1 MYTTGVTTLCKQ
13 VSFSSSTS
21 IDEIK
26 AYILNLT
33 NVFCSVTGLV
43 IIPRLTREMQY
54 GIAYY
59 LGKTADD
66 EYPLLCITN
75 PGENSSYF
83 YNSIYIGGVN
93 SNLYT
98 FENGTSF
105 SWSNTNRDTQYWLL
119 SPRTYTYL
127 IKYLIK
133 DDGTILYGIGPNENN
148 NMYKGIVTT
157 VINGT
162 DIRTMHLFAYQNSI
176 YFTYCPEMGVT
187 GTNNNSYSVE
197 SLSARISFCYS
208 VPLEKDALLSVFM
221 LNNWKV
227 PNLLKFTN
235 RAQYA
240 KDSILLINGKRYL
253 VAYTINASY
262 LSLLLPLD

>member
-1 MYTTGVTTLCKQ
+1 MYTTGVTTLCEK
-13 VSFSSSTS
+13 VNFSSSTS

-59 LGKTADD
+59 LGKTTDD
-66 EYPLLCITN
+66 EYPLLCIAN

-93 SNLYT
+93 SNLYP
-98 FENGTSF
+98 FESNTSF
-105 SWSNTNRDTQYWLL
+105 SWSNNNKDTNYWILAL
-119 SPRTYTYL
+119 HNYTYI
-127 IKYLIK
+127 IKYLVK
-133 DDGTILYGIGPNENN
+133 DDGTILYGIGYSENN
-148 NMYKGIVTT
+148 TMYKGFVTT
-157 VINGT
+157 ITNGT
-162 DIRTMHLFAYQNSI
+162 DIRTMHFVAYQSSL

-187 GTNNNSYSVE
+187 GTNGYSVE

-227 PNLLKFTN
+227 TNLLKFTN
-235 RAQYA
+235 RAQYN
-240 KDSILLINGKRYL
+240 KDSILLINGKRYI
-253 VAYTINASY
+253 VAYNFNTSY
-262 LSLLLPLD
+262 LSLLLLLD

>member
-1 MYTTGVTTLCKQ
+1 MYTTGVTTLCKK
-13 VSFSSSTS
+13 VNFSSSTS

-43 IIPRLTREMQY
+43 IMPRLTREMQY

-59 LGKTADD
+59 LGKTTDD
-66 EYPLLCITN
+66 EYPLLCIAN

-83 YNSIYIGGVN
+83 YRSVYIGGVN

-98 FENGTSF
+98 FEASTSF
-105 SWSNTNRDTQYWLL
+105 SWSNSNRETYYWLL
-119 SPRTYTYL
+119 APSTYTYL
-127 IKYLIK
+127 IKYLVK
-133 DDGTILYGIGPNENN
+133 DDSTILYGISPNENN
-148 NMYKGIVTT
+148 SMYKGFVATIT
-157 VINGT
+157 NGT
-162 DIRTMHLFAYQNSI
+162 DISTMHFVAYQSSL

-187 GTNNNSYSVE
+187 GTNGYNVE
-197 SLSARISFCYS
+197 SLSARISFCYC

-227 PNLLKFTN
+227 TNVLKFTN

-240 KDSILLINGKRYL
+240 KDSILLINGKRYI
-253 VAYTINASY
+253 VAYTNGTSY
-262 LSLLLPLD
+262 LSLLLLLD

>member
-1 MYTTGVTTLCKQ
+1 MYTTGITTLCEK
-13 VSFSSSTS
+13 VNFSSSTS

-43 IIPRLTREMQY
+43 IIPRLTREMRY

-66 EYPLLCITN
+66 EYPLLCIAN

-83 YNSIYIGGVN
+83 YRSIYIGGVN

-98 FENGTSF
+98 FEASTSF
-105 SWSNTNRDTQYWLL
+105 SWSNSNRETYYWLL
-119 SPRTYTYL
+119 APSTYTYL
-127 IKYLIK
+127 IKHLVK
-133 DDGTILYGIGPNENN
+133 DDGTILYSIGPNENN
-148 NMYKGIVTT
+148 TMYKGFVATIT
-157 VINGT
+157 NGT
-162 DIRTMHLFAYQNSI
+162 DIRTMHFVAYQSSL

-187 GTNNNSYSVE
+187 GTNGYNVE
-197 SLSARISFCYS
+197 SLSARISFCYC
-208 VPLEKDALLSVFM
+208 VPLEKDALLSVYM

-240 KDSILLINGKRYL
+240 KDSILLINGKRYI
-253 VAYTINASY
+253 VAHTNGTSY
-262 LSLLLPLD
+262 LSLLLLLD